1 MRRAMKVFT
10 RRLPVKKSHVR
21 KFSAEASRE
30 KISREI
36 FFWEGLP

>member
-1 MRRAMKVFT
+1 MKNKKNEAGYEVF
-10 RRLPVKKSHVR
+10 H
-21 KFSAEASRE
+21 AEASRE